1 VRHER
6 SRNSR
11 GPAPAGIAERFEREI
26 SGVLHPAE
34 LVINNRHMIE
44 SERSPYE
51 RSPHEASTVPPL
63 TPVSIR
69 EAMASYDSQIR
80 SAVQVLRAAARDAST
95 AFSDLTRTLG
105 VRLEAHSSDG
115 SAPLPAGS
123 ANRSELER
131 ELHQIAFQFR
141 VIEAASVA
149 AREAHETERV
159 HRRRMSAA
167 E

>member
-1 VRHER
+1 M
-6 SRNSR
+6 
-11 GPAPAGIAERFEREI
+11 
-26 SGVLHPAE
+26 LHPAE

-44 SERSPYE
+44 PERSPYE

-63 TPVSIR
+63 VTAVSIR

-95 AFSDLTRTLG
+95 AFSDLTHALG
-105 VRLEAHSSDG
+105 VRLESHSSDG

-131 ELHQIAFQFR
+131 ELHQIALQFR

-149 AREAHETERV
+149 AREAHEVEREGQSS
-159 HRRRMSAA
+159 HGR
-167 E
+167 